1 MPWIRLSPAVPP
13 PPQAQCVRSY
23 GHFASAVQGLLVV
36 LAVCGLTLLVPAPA
50 QSEMR
55 PIRLV
60 ALGDSLTTGLGLPA
74 ASAFP
79 AKLAAALKAK
89 GIAVNVADAGVSGDT
104 AANGLARLDWA
115 VPDGTDGVIVALGAN
130 DMLRGVDPAQTQKA
144 LEGILTRL
152 GERRIPVLLA
162 GMRAAPNLGADFGRR
177 FNAIYPE
184 LAAKHGVPFYP
195 FLLDGVAANAAL
207 NQRDGIH
214 PTAAGVDRMVAGIL
228 PKVEEL
234 VARMRQRGPP

>member
-1 MPWIRLSPAVPP
+1 MPWIRRSPALPP
-13 PPQAQCVRSY
+13 PPQAQRVRSY
-23 GHFASAVQGLLVV
+23 GNCAPLVQGLSI
-36 LAVCGLTLLVPAPA
+36 LAIYGLCSLIPSPA
-50 QSEMR
+50 QSEAR
-55 PIRLV
+55 PLRLV

-74 ASAFP
+74 AAAFP

-89 GIAVNVADAGVSGDT
+89 GIAVDIVDAGVSGDT

-115 VPDGTDGVIVALGAN
+115 VPEETGAVIVALGAN
-130 DMLRGVDPAQTQKA
+130 DMLRGIDPAQTRKA
-144 LEGILTRL
+144 LDGILQRL
-152 GERRIPVLLA
+152 SERRIPVLLA
-162 GMRAAPNLGADFGRR
+162 GMRAAPNLGAEFGKR

-184 LAAKHGVPFYP
+184 LAAKHAVLLHP
-195 FLLDGVAANAAL
+195 FLLDGIAANAAL

-234 VARMRQRGPP
+234 VARIRQRAPP